1 MKLNT
6 YGFYDEIVD
15 KGWLLLAEKLKT
27 MQVGSISWYPRHG
40 EKNSDIVKKLL
51 DIDTIQKL
59 TIRTKIP
66 LG

>member
-1 MKLNT
+1 
-6 YGFYDEIVD
+6 
-15 KGWLLLAEKLKT
+15 